1 MSLGGIS
8 KLFLSL
14 LLGVVA
20 SVLILFLQVLI
31 HDKCLI
37 RCVFL
42 NSLICERLILFR
54 ELSLL
59 QLLKLLLQL
68 LSCRYLVLRFGVQ
81 LPLKQL
87 RTRYLIWILIQVA
100 VPFGSGRDL
109 LLLSFLVLFVRFLVQ
124 EGMVFLDCQ
133 GRVNLR

>member
-100 VPFGSGRDL
+100 VPFGSGRG
-109 LLLSFLVLFVRFLVQ
+109 LLLSFLVLFLGFLIQ
-124 EGMVFLDCQ
+124 KGMVFLDCQ
-133 GRVNLR
+133 GWVNLS